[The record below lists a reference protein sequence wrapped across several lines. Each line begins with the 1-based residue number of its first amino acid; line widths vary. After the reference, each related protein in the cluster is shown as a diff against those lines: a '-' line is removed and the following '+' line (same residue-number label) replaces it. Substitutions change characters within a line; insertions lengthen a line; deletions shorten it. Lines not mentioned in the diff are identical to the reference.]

1 MQRGALM
8 EISFLFLQSTLYT
21 SNVSA
26 YAVPFNMHKY
36 RLNLIK
42 ANSRNVLD
50 EMSFSTLSYNQE
62 EVSSIISQVTTPGTF
77 LHTPSEELR
86 TRDFE
91 RDLKRLTSLDLHCI
105 TLAEYHRVQR
115 IPRGLRVPLRPT
127 LFHDNTEFC
136 TKFESILNKCSM
148 DLIVLTIDFL
158 QKEITDLKIRIT
170 ATEQQLNNTL
180 SSEDFK
186 TLKTK
191 LDHTTTELR
200 DNLQAR
206 KRSKF
211 LRDTEDYKN
220 NQVYR
225 WQSSRY
231 RRPTRRG
238 YSPTSTISDTSSG
251 TNPSRKTRRR
261 SRRHRSGSRQ
271 NDDQIAGMETP
282 NIVYNISSYC
292 LSPSEMNLL
301 QKGLTFCPVSRFN
314 SFLLDQELHQFF
326 RTLRLK
332 AHFSGLPSIPPTEAS
347 SLSSFTLKD
356 LNLRIPSSFQPPRT
370 YHPVETFIEFVKKDI
385 KVVLETIESGNLCI
399 KHNLSIEEFRSLQ
412 SLKARKELIIKP
424 ADKGGAIVVLDRT
437 YYMDEIRSQ
446 LRDTNTYLPISSNP
460 SFDIA
465 REIRDL
471 TSHYFQLGI
480 IDQKLVEFLNNQYP
494 VIPVFYTLPKVHKN
508 LARPPGRPI
517 VASTN
522 SLLSPLAITMDK
534 ILSPLVPLIQSYLK
548 DTTHFLTSLRDVGVL
563 PKGCT
568 LVTMDVKAIFTLS
581 GFYRGTAAILMLRVR
596 SSFHSVY
603 SNM

>member
-1 MQRGALM
+1 MRPALKK
-8 EISFLFLQSTLYT
+8 I
-21 SNVSA
+21 
-26 YAVPFNMHKY
+26 
-36 RLNLIK
+36 
-42 ANSRNVLD
+42 
-50 EMSFSTLSYNQE
+50 
-62 EVSSIISQVTTPGTF
+62 PG
-77 LHTPSEELR
+77 
-86 TRDFE
+86 
-91 RDLKRLTSLDLHCI
+91 
-105 TLAEYHRVQR
+105 
-115 IPRGLRVPLRPT
+115 
-127 LFHDNTEFC
+127 
-136 TKFESILNKCSM
+136 
-148 DLIVLTIDFL
+148 
-158 QKEITDLKIRIT
+158 KEITDLKIRIA

-200 DNLQAR
+200 DSLQAR

-238 YSPTSTISDTSSG
+238 YSPTSTSSDSDFGSSRRSFLEPRPER
-251 TNPSRKTRRR
+251 THRRR
-261 SRRHRSGSRQ
+261 QGGGRGDIGHDRGKMMTRS
-271 NDDQIAGMETP
+271 
-282 NIVYNISSYC
+282 
-292 LSPSEMNLL
+292 
-301 QKGLTFCPVSRFN
+301 
-314 SFLLDQELHQFF
+314 QELHQFF

-332 AHFSGLPSIPPTEAS
+332 AHFSGLPSTPPTEAS
-347 SLSSFTLKD
+347 SQSSFALKD

-385 KVVLETIESGNLCI
+385 KVVLETIESGNLRI

-465 REIRDL
+465 REIRHL

-480 IDQKLVEFLNNQYP
+480 IDQKLVEFLNNQHP

-522 SLLSPLAITMDK
+522 SFLSPLAITTDK
-534 ILSPLVPLIQSYLK
+534 ILSPLVPLTQSYLK
-548 DTTHFLTSLRDVGVL
+548 DTYNKEKYVALTQ
-563 PKGCT
+563 KNC
-568 LVTMDVKAIFTLS
+568 
-581 GFYRGTAAILMLRVR
+581 
-596 SSFHSVY
+596 
-603 SNM
+603 